1 MFKFLLV
8 GLVVV
13 LSGCTTPRV
22 WLSKNDGDSGVVS
35 YETYN
40 PASDGGALFKQVIPC
55 ADFKVVAN
63 PITRMSNGNTGY
75 MVSGNMILPLGDAYT
90 ERGEL
95 HYQCVGSSSTQ
106 SPARSVSNA
115 CYERCNRDQ
124 KSGAL
129 KISLIDC
136 YQKFCH

>member
-40 PASDGGALFKQVIPC
+40 PASDGGALFKLGIIN
-55 ADFKVVAN
+55 AYF
-63 PITRMSNGNTGY
+63 
-75 MVSGNMILPLGDAYT
+75 MIK
-90 ERGEL
+90 ERL
-95 HYQCVGSSSTQ
+95 
-106 SPARSVSNA
+106 R
-115 CYERCNRDQ
+115 
-124 KSGAL
+124 K
-129 KISLIDC
+129 K
-136 YQKFCH
+136 